1 MVGQSDLKPE
11 QKINPL
17 LIYEEN
23 EENSKRKWN
32 YNLRFRI
39 DVGKF

>member
-23 EENSKRKWN
+23 EENSKKVREAN
-32 YNLRFRI
+32 FEI
-39 DVGKF
+39 SAQ

>member
-23 EENSKRKWN
+23 EENEENSKKVREAN
-32 YNLRFRI
+32 FEI
-39 DVGKF
+39 SAQ

>member
-11 QKINPL
+11 QKINPF

-23 EENSKRKWN
+23 EENTKKVRKVN
-32 YNLRFRI
+32 FHI
-39 DVGKF
+39 GAQ